1 MIDNRLHY
9 EGEGYTEDG
18 RRMPNITIDT
28 CKYMNRFETM
38 VLRNSIDLVCKYADT
53 IEEAEKQYND
63 LIDLY
68 TVRNK
73 PTKPI
78 EKPLTGKYAKLRD
91 DLITAVEAGK
101 IADHG
106 EDGGT
111 CNFDSPSLLLPRWQ
125 EKKVKQ
131 AAKEAGIGCFKWELY
146 GGARYVFTTP
156 TGAQGNR
163 NCRVSEAMCKA
174 LETLGYSVLQYCSMD

>member
-1 MIDNRLHY
+1 MINGMYHY
-9 EGEGYTEDG
+9 EGDIYYKGKRIPDA
-18 RRMPNITIDT
+18 TIDA
-28 CKYMNRFETM
+28 CLIGDKYEIMCFKGGIEYAVETSKS
-38 VLRNSIDLVCKYADT
+38 VED
-53 IEEAEKQYND
+53 AEKAYND
-63 LIDLY
+63 MIDRF
-68 TVRNK
+68 TKAPN
-73 PTKPI
+73 KPI

-91 DLITAVEAGK
+91 DLIIAVEAGK
-101 IADHG
+101 KADHG

-131 AAKEAGIGCFKWELY
+131 AAKEAGIGCFKWELF

-156 TGAQGNR
+156 TRAQGNR

>member
-1 MIDNRLHY
+1 MIDNKYHY
-9 EGEGYTEDG
+9 EGTIYVNGK
-18 RRMPNITIDT
+18 RIPNATIDA
-28 CKYMNRFETM
+28 CKWGSKYENM
-38 VLRNSIDLVCKYADT
+38 VFRGGEEYAVSTVDT
-53 IEEAEKQYND
+53 VEEAEQQYSD
-63 LIDLY
+63 LVEQY

-91 DLITAVEAGK
+91 DLIIAVEAGK
-101 IADHG
+101 KADYG

-125 EKKVKQ
+125 EKKIKQ
-131 AAKEAGIGCFKWELY
+131 AAKEAGIGCFKWY
-146 GGARYVFTTP
+146 GARYVFSTP
-156 TGAQGNR
+156 TRAQGNR

-174 LETLGYSVLQYCSMD
+174 LTELNYDCVEYCQAD

>member
-1 MIDNRLHY
+1 MIDNKFHY
-9 EGEGYTEDG
+9 EGDIYTDKG
-18 RRMPNITIDT
+18 VRIPNAIIDT
-28 CKYMNRFETM
+28 AIICGHYETM
-38 VLRNSIDLVCKYADT
+38 ALKHGKEYACVTVDSL
-53 IEEAEKQYND
+53 EEAEKVFED
-63 LIDLY
+63 MIERF

-91 DLITAVEAGK
+91 DLIKAVEAGK
-101 IADHG
+101 KADYG

-125 EKKVKQ
+125 EKKIKQ
-131 AAKEAGIGCFKWELY
+131 AAKEAGIGCFKWY
-146 GGARYVFTTP
+146 GARYVFSTP
-156 TGAQGNR
+156 TRAQGNR

-174 LETLGYSVLQYCSMD
+174 LTELNYDCVEYCQAD